1 MPSGEFRPTVKHLKI
16 AFTYDSCSDWI
27 ARGYSPGQCAEFQ
40 DDETIE
46 SIAASLRKLGTV
58 EMVGGVKSLA
68 KRLVSSQPDW
78 DLVFNFCEGYG
89 TLGREAQVPALL
101 EAWDIPFTFSDSA
114 TLALCMDKA
123 KTKVSNYKERSAE
136 FQIMRL
142 TIVSLDG
149 VGALW
154 CTHGTLRLYP
164 PSEFVARCGFLSL
177 VRYWELSPLRCFGF
191 LSLVCKAS
199 VSKHRHW
206 H

>member
-1 MPSGEFRPTVKHLKI
+1 MCQAISTVPSSIDNWGIDNFDTQRVWQRPALLIVMPSRESPPTVKHLKI

-46 SIAASLRKLGTV
+46 GIAASLRKLGTV

-68 KRLVSSQPDW
+68 KRLASSQPDW

-123 KTKVSNYKERSAE
+123 KTKVSKLRSA
-136 FQIMRL
+136 R
-142 TIVSLDG
+142 
-149 VGALW
+149 
-154 CTHGTLRLYP
+154 
-164 PSEFVARCGFLSL
+164 
-177 VRYWELSPLRCFGF
+177 
-191 LSLVCKAS
+191 
-199 VSKHRHW
+199 
-206 H
+206 

>member
-1 MPSGEFRPTVKHLKI
+1 MKHLKI

-46 SIAASLRKLGTV
+46 GIAASLRKLGTV

-101 EAWDIPFTFSDSA
+101 EAWDIPFTFSDAA

-123 KTKVSNYKERSAE
+123 KTKVSKQRSAG
-136 FQIMRL
+136 FQINEIDYREFRWCWNTMVYPRHPSP
-142 TIVSLDG
+142 VSPLG
-149 VGALW
+149 I
-154 CTHGTLRLYP
+154 HGPGWTSVPCPSLRLLP
-164 PSEFVARCGFLSL
+164 IAMLWILIPCL
-177 VRYWELSPLRCFGF
+177 
-191 LSLVCKAS
+191 
-199 VSKHRHW
+199 
-206 H
+206 